1 MIDLENF
8 LQKYYQ
14 KDEPIILACSTGP
27 DSMFLL
33 YELLK
38 TSFKNNIIA
47 CYFNHKLRIEA
58 DEEEIFLEN
67 LWKKLWFKVEIAS
80 ADIKKIRDSL
90 YPSISLEELAREKR
104 YMFFSAICEIYN
116 TKKLMTAHH
125 LDDKIETFFFNLA
138 RWSKLTGLVN
148 MTESHWNVLRP
159 LLNLKKSQI
168 LKYLDENNL
177 EYRIDKTNFD
187 NDITRNLFRNEIIP
201 KFYKV
206 NSQFKNNIKNTLDY
220 FEELKNHID
229 KEVNNFLW
237 NKDYFEIENF
247 NNLSSFIQNEIIR
260 QIFFI
265 SNNNSTIWLTS
276 ANIKEIIKFINW
288 KNNKTIKEIK
298 LLKMK
303 KDWKKIYFRNF

>member
-38 TSFKNNIIA
+38 TSFKNNIVA
-47 CYFNHKLRIEA
+47 CYFNHKLRVEA

-148 MTESHWNVLRP
+148 MTESHWNILRP
-159 LLNLKKSQI
+159 LLNLEKFQI